1 MIQKIITHNGIFHA
15 DETMAIALIHELV
28 NVIPV
33 ERTRNIS
40 VEDYNNPKIWV
51 IDVGG
56 KIDGNNNYDHHQD
69 ASLPASCVLVLDALL
84 EHAYISIDLYE
95 ELLPSMM
102 EISHIDCNGPADRNG
117 FQFNSLIKSFNALD
131 GGFDVAVQ
139 VSRSYVAS
147 CKMNLAK
154 STESLAIWEMGEK
167 ISMYIRVCDAFPIH
181 WKKYNEAPFLIY
193 PNDGKWNLLSINSEC
208 FPIISTGKEE
218 FIHNGK
224 FIAVFRDKDDAIQS
238 AQMSAY
244 NVVG

>member
-28 NVIPV
+28 NVVPV

-40 VEDYNNPKIWV
+40 AEDHNNPAIWV

-56 KIDGNNNYDHHQD
+56 KMDGNNNYDHHHNS
-69 ASLPASCVLVLDALL
+69 SLPASCVLVLDALL
-84 EHAYISIDLYE
+84 EYEYISIYLYE
-95 ELLPSMM
+95 ELLPNMM
-102 EISHIDCNGPADRNG
+102 EISHIDCNGPVGKDG

-131 GGFDVAVQ
+131 GGFDIAVQ
-139 VSRSYVAS
+139 TCRNYIASSKVS
-147 CKMNLAK
+147 LAK
-154 STESLAIWEMGEK
+154 ATESMDIWERGEK
-167 ISMYIRVCDAFPIH
+167 ISMYIKVCDAFPIN

-193 PNDGKWNLLSINSEC
+193 PNDGKWNLLSINSET
-208 FPIISTGKEE
+208 FPIMSTGREE
-218 FIHNGK
+218 FIHNGR
-224 FIAVFRDKDDAIQS
+224 FIAVFQDKDDAIQS